1 MGEVEAGLDTL
12 LGEAQAVV
20 YGDALD
26 HLQRYFA
33 RLAIGR
39 RQNGVEAIG
48 QVLQRAL
55 REDADEKSQRRKE
68 AAADAA
74 FGAGRIGDVRQHVI
88 DHERDDG
95 GEDHARAEPIVDA
108 RQKVAGV
115 RSEEHTSELQSLMR
129 ISYAVFC

>member
-39 RQNGVEAIG
+39 RQNGVAAIG

-68 AAADAA
+68 ATSDAA
-74 FGAGRIGDVRQHVI
+74 FGAGRIGAVRKPVMNWE
-88 DHERDDG
+88 ERREGQDSVSKFRFG
-95 GEDHARAEPIVDA
+95 
-108 RQKVAGV
+108 
-115 RSEEHTSELQSLMR
+115 
-129 ISYAVFC
+129 